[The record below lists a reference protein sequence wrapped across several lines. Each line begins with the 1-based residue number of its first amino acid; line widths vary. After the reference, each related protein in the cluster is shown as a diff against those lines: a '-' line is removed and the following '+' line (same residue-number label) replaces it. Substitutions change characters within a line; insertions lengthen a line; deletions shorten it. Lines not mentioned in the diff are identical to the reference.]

1 MQAMSEGSIAP
12 IWSAAM
18 APAPDSGW
26 PLLAMPVTAGVVSPA
41 DDRIERR
48 LSLDEHLVRIP
59 EATFLARV
67 SGDALADAGIR
78 DGDLLVMDR
87 AAPATTDSIALVMV
101 AGQCVLARV
110 SRDASGRR
118 VLCGIGVEGGDPA
131 LDEEMAIIA
140 VARWTIHRLWPGRN
154 ATY

>member
-1 MQAMSEGSIAP
+1 MQAMSEWSIAP
-12 IWSAAM
+12 VWSPAM
-18 APAPDSGW
+18 ESAPDSGW
-26 PLLAMPVTAGVVSPA
+26 PLLAMPVTTGASQPA

-48 LSLDEHLVRIP
+48 LSLDDHLVRIP

-67 SGDALADAGIR
+67 SGNALADAGIR

-118 VLCGIGVEGGDPA
+118 VLCGIGTEGGDPA
-131 LDEEMAIIA
+131 LDEDMAIIA

-154 ATY
+154 ASY

>member
-12 IWSAAM
+12 FWSAAM
-18 APAPDSGW
+18 VPAPDSGW
-26 PLLAMPVTAGVVSPA
+26 PLLAMPVTAGAAQPA

-48 LSLDEHLVRIP
+48 LSLDDHLVRIP

-67 SGDALADAGIR
+67 HGDALADAGIR

-87 AAPATTDSIALVMV
+87 AAPATTGSIALVMV

-110 SRDASGRR
+110 NRDASGRR
-118 VLCGIGVEGGDPA
+118 MLCGVANANDRP
-131 LDEEMAIIA
+131 LDENMHIA
-140 VARWTIHRLWPGRN
+140 GVVRWTIHRLWPGRN
-154 ATY
+154 ASY